1 MRSKLMIAFNPST
14 GVGDSVRNDIGA
26 ERICCTAV
34 LRRSLLAF
42 KLNIEGWVRY
52 AYMRMLCTTESVT

>member
-42 KLNIEGWVRY
+42 ELNIDGWVRY